1 MVSSQNNVRKYRTK
15 GHEQV
20 YCQLKQGLLTLKML
34 LNLKLVKLFLLESML
49 YPKGQRPLN

>member
-1 MVSSQNNVRKYRTK
+1 MVRIFMDQTLSSQNNVRKYRTK

-34 LNLKLVKLFLLESML
+34 LNFKVSEAFF
-49 YPKGQRPLN
+49 Y